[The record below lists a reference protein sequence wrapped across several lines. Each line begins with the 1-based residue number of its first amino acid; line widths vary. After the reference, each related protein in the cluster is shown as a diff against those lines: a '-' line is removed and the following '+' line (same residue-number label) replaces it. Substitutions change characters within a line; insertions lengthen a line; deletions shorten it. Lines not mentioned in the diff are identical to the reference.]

1 MVWQPGGH
9 HQHGEEAGS
18 AQSSGQGGKTSGR
31 RRNSLAVPAN
41 LNPMGRARR
50 EIEGAKASLAEHAK
64 AEHAKVATQRE
75 REMVHQIFLAVDD
88 GMPCRFS

>member
-1 MVWQPGGH
+1 
-9 HQHGEEAGS
+9 
-18 AQSSGQGGKTSGR
+18 
-31 RRNSLAVPAN
+31 
-41 LNPMGRARR
+41 MGRARR